1 MILTEGV
8 DVFANGWG
16 SRFFKCVSFR
26 NDRELIKQ
34 CKEALSEGERIYV
47 KDCPKSG
54 GNHGSEFRCLIN
66 FGRGRWA
73 LRTIEWTEE
82 KEALEEKQQGR
93 PYLGALTKARLK
105 SVADGLENEVSPLKK

>member
-26 NDRELIKQ
+26 GDRELIKQ
-34 CKEALSEGERIYV
+34 CKEALGKGERIYV
-47 KDCPKSG
+47 KDCPLSG

-66 FGRGRWA
+66 FGRGRWK
-73 LRTIEWTEE
+73 LRTIEW
-82 KEALEEKQQGR
+82 AEEKQHGR

-105 SVADGLENEVSPLKK
+105 TIADGLENEVSPLKN